1 MTPAAT
7 PSKSTVYV
15 VGTDEAGYGP
25 NLGPLLVAASCWT
38 LQTESLG
45 GAETLRRAF
54 SPSSKPTSA
63 PSLTATSAS
72 VKAKG
77 KSRRSKKKN
86 DGDGASLFDFLPDDG
101 VPLFPPSDSS
111 SGADSEIDVVS
122 RRIDAIVPDL
132 NGSLAELCARRGVF
146 PLADSKKLYGPS
158 KSLAALERS
167 FWLAVGSARRFLQ
180 TVNRSELASVATW
193 RSALAL
199 LGGETVFDKTS
210 PPWERDVDFPLPR
223 DPKTGSLDEL
233 VAAFSEIDAT
243 FERSGVSL
251 VDVAARRVQPLEFND
266 LITRLGLK
274 SDLIADVTTSL
285 VVETILRALQSQ
297 ATISQDFGVDGEL
310 PVFIVLCDKLGG
322 RDRYAP
328 LLAARFPDAD
338 VKTLVESRAASV
350 YRLCAR
356 RGVIRDGSAVDFP
369 TEIAVEIRFTAK
381 GEANVPTA
389 LASICAKYFR
399 ELSMIPFNDFWRRAV
414 DDANLRP
421 TAGYPLDAKRFRAEV
436 DETRRRLNIPD
447 VVFWRER

>member
-1 MTPAAT
+1 MKETAK
-7 PSKSTVYV
+7 SQKSTVYV

-38 LQTESLG
+38 VSTDPLG
-45 GAETLRRAF
+45 SVETLRRAF
-54 SPSSKPTSA
+54 SPSPESSSAASETSA
-63 PSLTATSAS
+63 PSNLT
-72 VKAKG
+72 KPPK
-77 KSRRSKKKN
+77 KRRSKKN
-86 DGDGASLFDFLPDDG
+86 ADDGAASLFDFLPDAPALDASEVDAVSQRADAV
-101 VPLFPPSDSS
+101 VP
-111 SGADSEIDVVS
+111 A
-122 RRIDAIVPDL
+122 L
-132 NGSLAELCARRGVF
+132 NASLAELCARRGDF
-146 PLADSKKLYGPS
+146 PLADSKQLYGPS

-167 FWLAVGSARRFLQ
+167 FWLALGSTRRVLQ
-180 TVNRSELASVATW
+180 ALNRSALTTDASW
-193 RSALAL
+193 RSARTL
-199 LGGETVFDKTS
+199 LCGETASDDAL

-223 DPKTGSLDEL
+223 DAKTGSLQNL
-233 VAAFSEIDAT
+233 ASAFSQIDAT
-243 FERSGVSL
+243 FAESGVAL

-274 SDLIADVTTSL
+274 SELIADVTTSL
-285 VVETILRALQSQ
+285 VVETILRALQTQ
-297 ATISQDFGVDGEL
+297 PTNSQDVKTSQEL
-310 PVFIVLCDKLGG
+310 PVVIVLCDKLGG

-328 LLAARFPDAD
+328 LLAARFPGAD

-350 YRLCAR
+350 YRFCAR
-356 RGVIRDGSAVDFP
+356 RGVVRDGSTVEFP

-436 DETRRRLNIPD
+436 DEARRRLNIAD
-447 VVFWRER
+447 AVFWRER

>member
-1 MTPAAT
+1 MTSDAT
-7 PSKSTVYV
+7 PLKSTVYI

-25 NLGPLLVAASCWT
+25 NLGPLLVASSAWT
-38 LQTESLG
+38 LTVESLG
-45 GAETLRRAF
+45 SAETLRRAF
-54 SPSSKPTSA
+54 SPTPQSRLAPTEALALSNVKKP
-63 PSLTATSAS
+63 L
-72 VKAKG
+72 KN
-77 KSRRSKKKN
+77 RRSKKKN
-86 DGDGASLFDFLPDDG
+86 DVDAASLFDFLP
-101 VPLFPPSDSS
+101 VEEASVAPPETSNAAEPESD
-111 SGADSEIDVVS
+111 AVS
-122 RRIDAIVPDL
+122 RRIDAVVPRL
-132 NGSLAELCARRGVF
+132 NDSLAALCARRGVF

-167 FWLAVGSARRFLQ
+167 FWLALGSTRRVLQ
-180 TVNRSELASVATW
+180 TVKRSELANVATW

-199 LGGETVFDKTS
+199 LCAAPDDAA
-210 PPWERDVDFPLPR
+210 PPWERDVNFALPN
-223 DPKTGSLDEL
+223 DAKTGSLADLES
-233 VAAFSEIDAT
+233 AFAQIDAT
-243 FERSGVSL
+243 LERSGVSL

-285 VVETILRALQSQ
+285 VVETILRSLQTQ
-297 ATISQDFGVDGEL
+297 AAISQDFGADVAL

-328 LLAARFPDAD
+328 LLAARFPGAD

-350 YRLCAR
+350 YRFCAR
-356 RGVIRDGSAVDFP
+356 RGVVRDGSTIDFP

-399 ELSMIPFNDFWRRAV
+399 ELSMVPFNDFWRRAV
-414 DDANLRP
+414 DDATLRP

-436 DETRRRLNIPD
+436 DEARRRLNIPD
-447 VVFWRER
+447 AVFWRER

>member
-1 MTPAAT
+1 MTSDAT
-7 PSKSTVYV
+7 PLKSTVYI

-25 NLGPLLVAASCWT
+25 NLGPLLVASSAWT
-38 LQTESLG
+38 LTVESLG
-45 GAETLRRAF
+45 SAETLRRAF
-54 SPSSKPTSA
+54 SPTPQSTLAPTEALALSNVKKP
-63 PSLTATSAS
+63 L
-72 VKAKG
+72 KN
-77 KSRRSKKKN
+77 RRSKKKN
-86 DGDGASLFDFLPDDG
+86 DVDAASLFDFLP
-101 VPLFPPSDSS
+101 VEEASVAPPETSNAAEPESD
-111 SGADSEIDVVS
+111 AVS
-122 RRIDAIVPDL
+122 RRIDDVVPRL
-132 NGSLAELCARRGVF
+132 NASLAELCARRGVF

-167 FWLAVGSARRFLQ
+167 FWLALGSTRRVLQ
-180 TVNRSELASVATW
+180 TVKRSELANLATW
-193 RSALAL
+193 RSTRSL
-199 LGGETVFDKTS
+199 LCAETVSADAF
-210 PPWERDVDFPLPR
+210 PPWELDVDFPLPR
-223 DPKTGSLDEL
+223 DPKTGSLADLES
-233 VAAFSEIDAT
+233 AFAQIDAT

-251 VDVAARRVQPLEFND
+251 VDVAARRIQPLEFND

-285 VVETILRALQSQ
+285 VVETILRSLQTQ
-297 ATISQDFGVDGEL
+297 AAISQDFGVASAL

-328 LLAARFPDAD
+328 LLAARFPGAD

-350 YRLCAR
+350 YRFCAR
-356 RGVIRDGSAVDFP
+356 RGVVRDGSTVDFP

-414 DDANLRP
+414 DDAALRP

-436 DETRRRLNIPD
+436 DEARRRLNIPD
-447 VVFWRER
+447 AVFWRER

>member
-1 MTPAAT
+1 MTARAT
-7 PSKSTVYV
+7 SSKSNVYI

-38 LQTESLG
+38 ISTESFG
-45 GAETLRRAF
+45 PVETLRRAF
-54 SPSSKPTSA
+54 SPSSESIVAESKTAA
-63 PSLTATSAS
+63 PAN
-72 VKAKG
+72 VKTPPK
-77 KSRRSKKKN
+77 KRRSKKN
-86 DGDGASLFDFLPDDG
+86 SVVDAVSLFDFLPEAS
-101 VPLFPPSDSS
+101 PLSAPPSDAGSL
-111 SGADSEIDVVS
+111 IDDVS
-122 RRIDAIVPDL
+122 RRVDAVVPAL
-132 NGSLAELCARRGVF
+132 NDSLTELCARRGVF
-146 PLADSKKLYGPS
+146 PLADSKKLFGPS

-167 FWLAVGSARRFLQ
+167 FWLALGTARRVPQSVVRLQ
-180 TVNRSELASVATW
+180 LANVATW

-199 LGGETVFDKTS
+199 LCGEPVSNADADS
-210 PPWERDVDFPLPR
+210 LPPWERDVDFPLPH
-223 DPKTGSLDEL
+223 DAKTGSLGDL
-233 VAAFSEIDAT
+233 GAAFAQIDAT
-243 FERSGVSL
+243 FAASGVSL

-285 VVETILRALQSQ
+285 VVETILRALQTQ
-297 ATISQDFGVDGEL
+297 TLVSQDFVPSDEL

-328 LLAARFPDAD
+328 LLAARFPGAD

-350 YRLCAR
+350 YRFCAR
-356 RGVIRDGSAVDFP
+356 RGVVRDGSTVEFP

-399 ELSMIPFNDFWRRAV
+399 ELSMIPFNDFWRRAT

-436 DETRRRLNIPD
+436 DETRRRLNVPD
-447 VVFWRER
+447 AVFWRER

>member
-1 MTPAAT
+1 MKSNAT
-7 PSKSTVYV
+7 PLQSTVYV

-45 GAETLRRAF
+45 DGETLRRAF
-54 SPSSKPTSA
+54 SATQKSPLAVSEPLASSN
-63 PSLTATSAS
+63 
-72 VKAKG
+72 VE
-77 KSRRSKKKN
+77 KSPKNRRSKKKTN
-86 DGDGASLFDFLPDDG
+86 VDAVSLFDFLPDDEA
-101 VPLFPPSDSS
+101 PSANAASNV
-111 SGADSEIDVVS
+111 DVVS
-122 RRIDAIVPDL
+122 RQIDAVVPNL
-132 NGSLAELCARRGVF
+132 NAALAELCARRGVF

-167 FWLAVGSARRFLQ
+167 FWLAVGSTRRVSQ
-180 TVNRSELASVATW
+180 TLKRSELANVATW
-193 RSALAL
+193 RSALAFL
-199 LGGETVFDKTS
+199 CDETVSVDAT
-210 PPWERDVDFPLPR
+210 PPWERDVDFPLPQ
-223 DPKTGSLDEL
+223 DVKTGSFADLEGTF
-233 VAAFSEIDAT
+233 AQIDAT
-243 FERSGVSL
+243 FERFGVSL

-266 LITRLGLK
+266 LLTRLGLK

-285 VVETILRALQSQ
+285 VVETILRALQTQ
-297 ATISQDFGVDGEL
+297 PLFSQDLENNVEL

-328 LLAARFPDAD
+328 LLTARFPGAD
-338 VKTLVESRAASV
+338 VQTLVESRAASV
-350 YRLCAR
+350 YRFCAR
-356 RGVIRDGSAVDFP
+356 RGVVRDGSTVDFP

-414 DDANLRP
+414 DDAPLRP

-436 DETRRRLNIPD
+436 EEARRRLTIPD
-447 VVFWRER
+447 AVFWRER

>member
-1 MTPAAT
+1 MSFSSTPL
-7 PSKSTVYV
+7 KSTVYV

-38 LQTESLG
+38 LQTERLG
-45 GAETLRRAF
+45 SVEALRRAF
-54 SPSSKPTSA
+54 SPSPESSPEPIAPSNVKKPSKP
-63 PSLTATSAS
+63 
-72 VKAKG
+72 
-77 KSRRSKKKN
+77 RRSKKSA
-86 DGDGASLFDFLPDDG
+86 DVDAASLFDFLPPDDET
-101 VPLFPPSDSS
+101 LNAPSF
-111 SGADSEIDVVS
+111 ANAAPNVDSEIDVVS
-122 RRIDAIVPDL
+122 RRIDAVVPDL
-132 NGSLAELCARRGVF
+132 NDSLAELCARRGVF

-158 KSLAALERS
+158 KSLATLERS
-167 FWLAVGSARRFLQ
+167 FWLAVGSTRRVSQ
-180 TVNRSELASVATW
+180 TVDRAQLANVATW

-199 LGGETVFDKTS
+199 LSGEPVSADAA
-210 PPWERDVDFPLPR
+210 PPWERDVDFPLPS
-223 DPKTGSLDEL
+223 DAKTGSLNNL
-233 VAAFSEIDAT
+233 NNAFTQIDAT

-251 VDVAARRVQPLEFND
+251 VDVAARRVQPLEFNN

-285 VVETILRALQSQ
+285 VVETILRALQTQ
-297 ATISQDFGVDGEL
+297 APILQDFDGDGAL

-350 YRLCAR
+350 YRLCTR
-356 RGVIRDGSAVDFP
+356 RGVVRDGSTVEFP

-421 TAGYPLDAKRFRAEV
+421 TAGYPLVAKRFRAEV
-436 DETRRRLNIPD
+436 DEARRRLNIAD
-447 VVFWRER
+447 TVFWRER

>member
-1 MTPAAT
+1 MKSNAT
-7 PSKSTVYV
+7 PLQSTVYV

-45 GAETLRRAF
+45 DGETLRRAF
-54 SPSSKPTSA
+54 SATQKLPPVASETV
-63 PSLTATSAS
+63 ATSN
-72 VKAKG
+72 VG
-77 KSRRSKKKN
+77 KSPKNRRSKKKTN
-86 DGDGASLFDFLPDDG
+86 ADAVSLFEFLPADEA
-101 VPLFPPSDSS
+101 PPPPPSANAASDV
-111 SGADSEIDVVS
+111 DVVS
-122 RRIDAIVPDL
+122 RQIDAVVPNL
-132 NGSLAELCARRGVF
+132 NAALAELCARRGVF

-167 FWLAVGSARRFLQ
+167 FWLAVGSARRVLQ
-180 TVNRSELASVATW
+180 TVNRSELTNVATW

-199 LGGETVFDKTS
+199 LCDETISGDAS
-210 PPWERDVDFPLPR
+210 PPWERDVDFPLPQ
-223 DPKTGSLDEL
+223 DAKTGSFVDLEGTF
-233 VAAFSEIDAT
+233 AQIDAT
-243 FERSGVSL
+243 FTASDVSL

-266 LITRLGLK
+266 LLTRLGLK

-285 VVETILRALQSQ
+285 VVETISRALQTQ
-297 ATISQDFGVDGEL
+297 PLFSQDLENNVEL

-328 LLAARFPDAD
+328 LLTARFPGAD
-338 VKTLVESRAASV
+338 VQTLVESRAASV
-350 YRLCAR
+350 YRFCAR
-356 RGVIRDGSAVDFP
+356 RGVVRDGSTVDFP

-414 DDANLRP
+414 NDATLRP

-436 DETRRRLNIPD
+436 DEARRRLNIPD
-447 VVFWRER
+447 AVFWRER

>member
-1 MTPAAT
+1 MTRNAT

-38 LQTESLG
+38 LQTEPLG
-45 GAETLRRAF
+45 DAETLRRAF
-54 SPSSKPTSA
+54 SPSPEQSFQPSETAA
-63 PSLTATSAS
+63 PSN
-72 VKAKG
+72 VKPSTKP
-77 KSRRSKKKN
+77 RRSKKKKVV
-86 DGDGASLFDFLPDDG
+86 DAASLFDFLPVDETPNLPRLANDA
-101 VPLFPPSDSS
+101 PELD
-111 SGADSEIDVVS
+111 AAS
-122 RRIDAIVPDL
+122 RRIDAVVPAL
-132 NGSLAELCARRGVF
+132 NASVAELCDRRGVF

-167 FWLAVGSARRFLQ
+167 FWLALGTARRVSQ
-180 TVNRSELASVATW
+180 TVERSKLATVATW
-193 RSALAL
+193 RSALAFL
-199 LGGETVFDKTS
+199 CDEAVSDAAT
-210 PPWERDVDFPLPR
+210 PPWEQDVDFPLPR
-223 DPKTGSLDEL
+223 DPKTGSLVDL
-233 VAAFSEIDAT
+233 DAAFAQIDAT
-243 FERSGVSL
+243 FAAAGVSL

-266 LITRLGLK
+266 LIARLGLK

-285 VVETILRALQSQ
+285 VVETILRALKTQP
-297 ATISQDFGVDGEL
+297 AISQGFGSVDEL

-328 LLAARFPDAD
+328 LLAERFPGAA
-338 VKTLVESRAASV
+338 VKTLDESRAASV

-356 RGVIRDGSAVDFP
+356 RGVVRDGSPVEFP

-381 GEANVPTA
+381 GEANAPTA

-414 DDANLRP
+414 DDAKLRP

-436 DETRRRLNIPD
+436 DEARRRLNISD
-447 VVFWRER
+447 AVFWRER

>member
-1 MTPAAT
+1 MTPNAT
-7 PSKSTVYV
+7 TLKSTVYI

-38 LQTESLG
+38 LQTEPLG
-45 GAETLRRAF
+45 AVETLRRAF
-54 SPSSKPTSA
+54 SPSPDSSSTPTEPFA
-63 PSLTATSAS
+63 PSN
-72 VKAKG
+72 VKKTT
-77 KSRRSKKKN
+77 KPRRSKKN
-86 DGDGASLFDFLPDDG
+86 PSVDAASLFDFLPPDAET
-101 VPLFPPSDSS
+101 PNAPPP
-111 SGADSEIDVVS
+111 ANVETEIDAVS
-122 RRIDAIVPDL
+122 RRIDAVVPAL
-132 NGSLAELCARRGVF
+132 NDSLAELCARRGVF
-146 PLADSKKLYGPS
+146 PLADSKKLYGTS

-167 FWLAVGSARRFLQ
+167 FWLAFGSARRVAQ
-180 TVNRSELASVATW
+180 TLKRSELANVATW

-199 LGGETVFDKTS
+199 LGGEPVSVDAT
-210 PPWERDVDFPLPR
+210 PPWERDVDFTLPQ
-223 DPKTGSLDEL
+223 DAKTGSFADLE
-233 VAAFSEIDAT
+233 ASFAQIDAT
-243 FERSGVSL
+243 FERFGVSL

-266 LITRLGLK
+266 LIARHGLK

-285 VVETILRALQSQ
+285 VVETILRALQTQ
-297 ATISQDFGVDGEL
+297 PPTRQNVGADAAF

-328 LLAARFPDAD
+328 LLAARFPDAA

-356 RGVIRDGSAVDFP
+356 RGVVRDGSTVEFP

-436 DETRRRLNIPD
+436 DEARRRLNIPD
-447 VVFWRER
+447 AVFWRER

>member
-1 MTPAAT
+1 MTSVAT
-7 PSKSTVYV
+7 PLKSTVYI

-25 NLGPLLVAASCWT
+25 NLGPLLVASSAWT
-38 LQTESLG
+38 LTVESFG
-45 GAETLRRAF
+45 SVETLRRAF
-54 SPSSKPTSA
+54 SPTPQSTLDPTEALVLSNVKKPSKN
-63 PSLTATSAS
+63 
-72 VKAKG
+72 
-77 KSRRSKKKN
+77 RRSKKKN
-86 DGDGASLFDFLPDDG
+86 DVDAAPLFDFLPAEEAS
-101 VPLFPPSDSS
+101 VAPPETSNAAEPESD
-111 SGADSEIDVVS
+111 AVS
-122 RRIDAIVPDL
+122 RRIDDVVPRL
-132 NGSLAELCARRGVF
+132 NDSLAALCERRGVF

-158 KSLAALERS
+158 KSLAALERT
-167 FWLAVGSARRFLQ
+167 FWLALGSTRRVLQ
-180 TVNRSELASVATW
+180 TVKRSELANLATW
-193 RSALAL
+193 RSTRSL
-199 LGGETVFDKTS
+199 LCAETVSDDAL
-210 PPWERDVDFPLPR
+210 PPWELDVDFPLPR
-223 DPKTGSLDEL
+223 DSKTGSLADLES
-233 VAAFSEIDAT
+233 AFAQIDAT

-285 VVETILRALQSQ
+285 VVETILRSLQTQ
-297 ATISQDFGVDGEL
+297 TTISQDFGSNVAL

-328 LLAARFPDAD
+328 LLAARFPGAD

-350 YRLCAR
+350 YRFCAR
-356 RGVIRDGSAVDFP
+356 HGVVRDGSTVDFP

-414 DDANLRP
+414 DNATLRP

-436 DETRRRLNIPD
+436 DEARRRLNIPD
-447 VVFWRER
+447 AVFWRER